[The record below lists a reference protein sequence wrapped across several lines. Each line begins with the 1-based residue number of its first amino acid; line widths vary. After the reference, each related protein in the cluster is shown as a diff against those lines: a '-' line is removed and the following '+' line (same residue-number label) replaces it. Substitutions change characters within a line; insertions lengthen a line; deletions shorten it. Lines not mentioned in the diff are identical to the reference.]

1 VQEPVVVPQLGDPS
15 TYIRVA
21 RWVASVGDTVR
32 AGQPLVE
39 LETDKA
45 TFEIPASAD
54 GLLAACHVLTGASV
68 QVGDTLAVLHLGTLS
83 PAALVRPVIP
93 STAPGQVTW
102 DVRVIELPYGCDGL
116 SLEPGWEPFAV
127 VGPRQILA
135 RRPRC

>member
-1 VQEPVVVPQLGDPS
+1 MVPQLGDES
-15 TYIRVA
+15 TYIRVS

-54 GLLAACHVLTGASV
+54 GLLAACHVHTGASV
-68 QVGDTLAVLHLGTLS
+68 QVGDTLAVLHLGS
-83 PAALVRPVIP
+83 IAAAALTRPAIP
-93 STAPGQVTW
+93 STVPGQVTW
-102 DVRVIELPYGCDGL
+102 DVRVIELPYGTDGL
-116 SLEPGWEPFAV
+116 TLEPGWEPFAAL
-127 VGPRQILA
+127 GARQLLV